1 MSNKVSIHIKGNT
14 ERREDYQPEPKVICG
29 RYAVEKELGRGGIG
43 EVSLAQDLQLERM
56 VAVKRIL
63 VQMGSSE
70 QRSQFAIDE
79 AKRLARLQHPNIVT
93 VFDVLDDGGDLLMVM
108 EYLSGYTLGDLQS
121 PLTIEDFINVA
132 RQCLSGLAA
141 AHALG
146 MIHLDIKSSN
156 IMLTWLATGQLQ
168 VKILDFGLATMLGQ
182 ATSLENEDGSV
193 LGSVYTMAP
202 EQLMRE
208 TVDVRTDLYSLGC
221 VFYHSLTGKDPFRGS
236 TVEEIMDAHLRHDLR
251 PLSARRPDLPP
262 AVSDWVE
269 TLMSKSPEDRPPD
282 ATSALKAL
290 VAALSA
296 GRGGSDIK
304 NLRLGNRG
312 DSTENVEEITLPA
325 LSQLQACLG
334 KSAAVHGIVE
344 RVWENMPGTVRFLN
358 FETVQ
363 HNEFSVVLVLKEN
376 HPEFAKERLNEL
388 IGKKIRVTGR
398 ITEFHGSPQVVVESP
413 SQIAPV

>member
-14 ERREDYQPEPKVICG
+14 ARQEDYPEEPKVICG
-29 RYAVEKELGRGGIG
+29 RYAVEKEIGRGGIG
-43 EVSLAQDLQLERM
+43 KVSLAQDLQLERL

-63 VQMGSSE
+63 VQMGNSE

-93 VFDVLDDGGDLLMVM
+93 VFDVLDDNGDLLMVM

-121 PLTIEDFINVA
+121 PLTLEDFINVA
-132 RQCLSGLAA
+132 RQSLGGLAA

-146 MIHLDIKSSN
+146 MIHLDIKSTN

-182 ATSLENEDGSV
+182 ATATDNEDGSV

-202 EQLMRE
+202 EQLLRE
-208 TVDVRTDLYSLGC
+208 PVDVRTDLYSLGC
-221 VFYHSLTGKDPFRGS
+221 VFYHALTGKDPFRGA

-251 PLSARRPDLPP
+251 PLSSRRPDLPS
-262 AVSDWVE
+262 AVCDWVE
-269 TLMSKSPEDRPPD
+269 NLMAKAPSDRPTD

-296 GRGGSDIK
+296 GKSGDIK
-304 NLRLGNRG
+304 NLRSSSRSESP
-312 DSTENVEEITLPA
+312 DPVEEITLPA
-325 LSQLQACLG
+325 SSQLLSCLG
-334 KSAAVHGIVE
+334 KNAAVNGVVE

-363 HNEFSVVLVLKEN
+363 HNEFSVVLILKDN
-376 HPEFAKERLNEL
+376 HPEFAKERLNDL
-388 IGKKIRVTGR
+388 VGKKIRVTGR
-398 ITEFHGSPQVVVESP
+398 ITDFHGSPQVVVESP
-413 SQIAPV
+413 SQIAPA